1 MIARKNDH
9 DRIWIR
15 PRNVYQGRENCGSR
29 ALIEGL
35 HDSLGRPIRKARK
48 IIALVRSHDGIHDL
62 TWGYAPFRSV
72 PGLLKECSAT
82 EKWAKL
88 LRPIIS
94 PHTLRQFSQADAVS
108 SSQDKTPTMRRGSCS
123 RTVRPGYFF

>member
-29 ALIEGL
+29 ALIGRL
-35 HDSLGRPIRKARK
+35 HDSLGRPIRKAGK
-48 IIALVRSHDGIHDL
+48 IKALLRSHDGIHDL
-62 TWGYAPFRSV
+62 PWRYAPFRSV

-82 EKWAKL
+82 EEWAKL
-88 LRPIIS
+88 LRPIVP
-94 PHTLRQFSQADAVS
+94 PHRLRQFSQPDAVS
-108 SSQDKTPTMRRGSCS
+108 SSQDKAPTMRRGRCS
-123 RTVRPGYFF
+123 RSVRPGNFF